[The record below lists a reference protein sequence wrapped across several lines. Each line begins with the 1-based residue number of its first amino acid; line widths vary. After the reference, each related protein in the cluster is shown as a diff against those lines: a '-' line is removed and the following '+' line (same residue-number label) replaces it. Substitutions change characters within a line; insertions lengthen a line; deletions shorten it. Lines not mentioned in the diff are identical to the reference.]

1 MTGQVQDHGNPS
13 FWIHFNLHQHNE
25 QSIQFVGKD
34 IISDYL
40 NKRPMGHI
48 AHLRNKFK
56 SVTI

>member
-48 AHLRNKFK
+48 AHLETSSNQ
-56 SVTI
+56 